1 VHHHEAARSGKQL
14 AHFSKSDLI
23 AGEDEDIES
32 DVLAENALYEGVVIF
47 FGIGEMGNVLALA
60 QLLGRSHLLLE
71 IWPYGNSGASRARI
85 SHQIH
90 DSRREDGYLS
100 HADRNI
106 DGLTQTA
113 VLSLI
118 DVDISFGAQIFNPGD
133 DRVAIFAEWHYEA
146 LVDI

>member
-32 DVLAENALYEGVVIF
+32 DVLAENALYEGIVIF

-71 IWPYGNSGASRARI
+71 IWPYGNSGP
-85 SHQIH
+85 Q
-90 DSRREDGYLS
+90 
-100 HADRNI
+100 
-106 DGLTQTA
+106 
-113 VLSLI
+113 
-118 DVDISFGAQIFNPGD
+118 PC
-133 DRVAIFAEWHYEA
+133 
-146 LVDI
+146 